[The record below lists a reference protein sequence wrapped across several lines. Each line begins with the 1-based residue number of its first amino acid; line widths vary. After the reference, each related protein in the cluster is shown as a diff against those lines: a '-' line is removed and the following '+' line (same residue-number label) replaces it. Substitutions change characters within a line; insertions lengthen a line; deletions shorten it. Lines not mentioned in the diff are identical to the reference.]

1 MTNVPPLAP
10 AEELRRLDQ
19 ELLRLDV
26 HRAQLLQ
33 RRAWLLRALN
43 APVPPP
49 ARPGVPVREA
59 APQPGPSAQN
69 VLLTL
74 GGILLA
80 VAALAFTLVGWGQLG
95 IAGRSAV
102 LALVT
107 AATLAAP
114 VLLIRRGLV
123 ATAESVAVLGLV
135 LTLLDAYALR
145 QVAFPDADGTSYTA
159 AAATALTALW
169 ASYGLLLPRLR
180 TPLPAALLLAQLPLS
195 LWALSHST
203 TPTPVLWALL
213 ATAALDTIVAL
224 HRLPPRPPVRPTPP
238 PAAATPNTRGTTP
251 ATPHQTPASA
261 GGSPASPAASTPAA
275 PTPGAPASPAA
286 PTAAPLGAPH
296 PAAAQGLPAPD
307 ARPSAAA
314 SGAPF
319 AGAPGTPRP
328 GGVPVPGAALRV
340 LAAVLAWAAGAV
352 ALLAALFLSG
362 LADSLADTP
371 RSSALLLA
379 GGALALSASLRRL
392 QTATAVVAGL
402 AATAA
407 VGGLLRP
414 VLPLAWTVPLYLAC
428 ALAVLAAPRLARPV
442 RHGLA
447 WSSAAVTSGAVLSTL
462 PALTLTLMSGPL
474 SALAAPWRGLP
485 GTLRAPLADG
495 EEWHLPWQAMS
506 TAPLILLASAAA
518 LALFHRRR
526 PHPASAVGA
535 VLLTAAALLAVPLAV
550 NLPYVAGLAL
560 YVVVAAT
567 ALTLAAL
574 SAPSAASHA
583 ALASGAVAS
592 VTVSFLAVASRGS
605 TFAVLGVLFLLWLAP
620 AVRTTAPALRPLGA
634 VACVAY
640 ALALACASG
649 AALGLPVRHTA
660 LLALAVPA
668 LVALL
673 AVRVRSVPM
682 EIAGAASALVPL
694 ALAAV
699 HLPTFSL
706 ALALCGVI
714 AAATAV
720 RPERRAVGW
729 AAGGLF
735 VAATWARLAAS
746 EIADPEAYTIP
757 ASVLALTVG
766 VLRRRRDPQASSWT
780 AYGPG
785 LSMTLVPSLVA
796 AWADPHW
803 LRPLL
808 LGVAALVV
816 TLLGARFR
824 LGAPLLLGAVVLSLV
839 SLHELAPYAVQV
851 VDALPRWLPPALA
864 GMLLLA
870 VGATYEQRLRD
881 ARRLRER
888 IGRLQ

>member
-19 ELLRLDV
+19 ELLRLDA
-26 HRAQLLQ
+26 HRAQLLR
-33 RRAWLLRALN
+33 RRAWLLHLLHS
-43 APVPPP
+43 PVPPP
-49 ARPGVPVREA
+49 PGPAAPAGNV

-107 AATLAAP
+107 AAALAAP
-114 VLLIRRGLV
+114 ALLIRRGLV

-135 LTLLDAYALR
+135 LTMLDAYALH
-145 QVAFPDADGTSYTA
+145 QVAFPDADGTAYTA
-159 AAATALTALW
+159 AASTALAVLW

-180 TPLPAALLLAQLPLS
+180 TPLPAALLLAQLPLP
-195 LWALSHST
+195 LYALSHST

-213 ATAALDTIVAL
+213 TTAALDTLLAL
-224 HRLPPRPPVRPTPP
+224 RKLPHRA
-238 PAAATPNTRGTTP
+238 PAAT
-251 ATPHQTPASA
+251 
-261 GGSPASPAASTPAA
+261 
-275 PTPGAPASPAA
+275 
-286 PTAAPLGAPH
+286 PH
-296 PAAAQGLPAPD
+296 PAAPAGGGPTGAPAP
-307 ARPSAAA
+307 AAA
-314 SGAPF
+314 IAPPF
-319 AGAPGTPRP
+319 
-328 GGVPVPGAALRV
+328 AALRV
-340 LAAVLAWAAGAV
+340 LAAVLAWAAGSAV
-352 ALLAALFLSG
+352 LLTALFLSPFAG
-362 LADSLADTP
+362 SPADALTSC
-371 RSSALLLA
+371 ALLLA
-379 GGALALSASLRRL
+379 GGVLALGASLRRP
-392 QTATAVVAGL
+392 QVATAVVAGL
-402 AATAA
+402 AVTAA

-414 VLPLAWTVPLYLAC
+414 ALPLAWTVPLYLAC
-428 ALAVLAAPRLARPV
+428 ALALLAAVAAASRLSRPV

-447 WSSAAVTSGAVLSTL
+447 WSSAAVTTGAVLSTL
-462 PALTLTLMSGPL
+462 PALMLTLMSAPL
-474 SALAAPWRGLP
+474 SALAATWQGLP
-485 GTLRAPLADG
+485 GTFRSILADG
-495 EEWHLPWQAMS
+495 EEWALPWEAMS

-526 PHPASAVGA
+526 PHPASAVGT
-535 VLLTAAALLAVPLAV
+535 VLLTAAALLAVPVAL
-550 NLPYVAGLAL
+550 NLPYVVGLAL

-567 ALTLAAL
+567 ALALAART
-574 SAPSAASHA
+574 APSASSHA
-583 ALASGAVAS
+583 ALATGAVVS
-592 VTVSFLAVASRGS
+592 VTVSFLALASRGT
-605 TFAVLGVLFLLWLAP
+605 TFAVLGALLLLGLVLT
-620 AVRTTAPALRPLGA
+620 VRTQASLVRALG
-634 VACVAY
+634 VVSCVVHAM
-640 ALALACASG
+640 ALACASG
-649 AALGLPVRHTA
+649 AALGLPAQHTA

-673 AVRVRSVPM
+673 AVRVRSVPL
-682 EIAGAASALVPL
+682 EIAGAVSGLVPPV
-694 ALAAV
+694 LAAA

-706 ALALCGVI
+706 VLALCGVI
-714 AAATAV
+714 AAGTAV

-746 EIADPEAYTIP
+746 EVADPEAYTIP
-757 ASVLALTVG
+757 ASILALTVG
-766 VLRRRRDPQASSWT
+766 VLRRRRDPQASSWL
-780 AYGPG
+780 AYGAG
-785 LSMTLVPSLVA
+785 LSMTLVPSLIA
-796 AWADPHW
+796 AWADTHW
-803 LRPLL
+803 QRPLL

-888 IGRLQ
+888 IGRLR